1 MPSYCPCCDNI
12 LEAPGV
18 ENTDMIRYARH
29 AHSGPVDLRAPI
41 TPMSTCDEKFQRK
54 VLAKMREFLQSNETL
69 RMAGSAGN
77 GILAGNWVLR
87 MLRLNPYW
95 RHCF

>member
-12 LEAPGV
+12 LEPPGV

-29 AHSGPVDLRAPI
+29 VHSSPVDHQAPI
-41 TPMSTCDEKFQRK
+41 TPTSTCDEKFQRR
-54 VLAKMREFLQSNETL
+54 VLTKMREFLQSNETL
-69 RMAGSAGN
+69 RMAGSAGS
-77 GILAGNWVLR
+77 GILAGNWVGR
-87 MLRLNPYW
+87 MLRMNPYW

>member
-1 MPSYCPCCDNI
+1 MPSYCPCCDQN

-18 ENTDMIRYARH
+18 EHTDMIRYARH
-29 AHSGPVDLRAPI
+29 VHSGPVDLRANI
-41 TPMSTCDEKFQRK
+41 TPMSTCDETFQRK
-54 VLAKMREFLQSNETL
+54 VLAKMREFLQTNETL

-95 RHCF
+95 RNCF